1 MRRNYD
7 DPVYRDWRVRVYKRD
22 KFTCQMPGCSY
33 KKYLNAH
40 HIQKWASASS
50 LRFDVDNGITLCK
63 NCHKKV
69 TGSEQ
74 HYQGLFQQIVR
85 KNNG

>member
-1 MRRNYD
+1 
-7 DPVYRDWRVRVYKRD
+7 
-22 KFTCQMPGCSY
+22 
-33 KKYLNAH
+33 LNAH

-50 LRFDVDNGITLCK
+50 LRYDPSNGITLCK

-69 TGSEQ
+69 TGHEQ
-74 HYQGLFQQIVR
+74 HYQGLFQEIVR